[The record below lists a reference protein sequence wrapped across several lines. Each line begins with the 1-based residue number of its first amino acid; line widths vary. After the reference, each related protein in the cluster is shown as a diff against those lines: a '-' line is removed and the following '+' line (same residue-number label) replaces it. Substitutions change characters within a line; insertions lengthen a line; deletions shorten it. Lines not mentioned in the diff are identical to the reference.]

1 MYAAM
6 NSNGEPI
13 AFHKKL
19 SVLSEYVDNVR
30 SYHDGEVKLRIAK
43 IKNKKV
49 KGLKDFDDLYL
60 VRIGDTF
67 IQNKFYNYMRFVSDE
82 PLYDLQRTIST
93 LEDILTIKNDEL
105 SSKDIKH
112 IKKSIKIVKAVLEK
126 DKKYTPTYQE
136 MEELKTNY
144 DSFTDE
150 FGE

>member
-1 MYAAM
+1 
-6 NSNGEPI
+6 
-13 AFHKKL
+13 
-19 SVLSEYVDNVR
+19 
-30 SYHDGEVKLRIAK
+30 
-43 IKNKKV
+43 
-49 KGLKDFDDLYL
+49 
-60 VRIGDTF
+60 
-67 IQNKFYNYMRFVSDE
+67 MRFVSDE